1 MKGNL
6 ILLLSNSSQRHSKPQ
21 NAQQTTMLTSME
33 KLTIQSHIVS
43 HLMERF
49 YDVIIE
55 KATQKLTIY
64 CKTCN
69 WRDID
74 LCRVGG

>member
-1 MKGNL
+1 
-6 ILLLSNSSQRHSKPQ
+6 
-21 NAQQTTMLTSME
+21 MLTSME